1 MKKISILLSF
11 LLVASCGNSKKQSAT
26 LLELKVQ
33 KVTLIDQ
40 IDSLSTILKSVE
52 SKISKLDT
60 TKRLNVVTAVKAKNK
75 LFRHY
80 I

>member
-33 KVTLIDQ
+33 KATLIDQ
-40 IDSLSTILKSVE
+40 IDKIL
-52 SKISKLDT
+52 IGLGI
-60 TKRLNVVTAVKAKNK
+60 VKVQAS
-75 LFRHY
+75 
-80 I
+80 